1 MKIWDLASYKK
12 PVEIDSPR
20 SLEECESALGRV
32 TRPPF
37 TFDRAAKA
45 RPFVGQIRGARGK
58 MWLSRRAGLSTSA
71 RTLSFSLNPHEGGC
85 RLIGELAVTAPL
97 RSFTGFYL
105 IFCIVMS
112 VVFVIESVSHAQKI
126 NWLYEL
132 WLLLRGIG
140 FGFLFMYG
148 YNGFCVLVGRY
159 AEQRG
164 LKLIKHLMA
173 SETAEAVVLDL
184 LE

>member
-20 SLEECESALGRV
+20 SLAECENALGRI

-37 TFDRAAKA
+37 TFGRDVKA
-45 RPFVGQIRGARGK
+45 RPFVGQICGARGK
-58 MWLSRRAGLSTSA
+58 MWFFRRAGLSMSA
-71 RTLSFSLNPHEGGC
+71 RTLSFSLNPNEGGC

-97 RSFTGFYL
+97 RWFTGLYL

-112 VVFVIESVSHAQKI
+112 VVFVIGSISHAQKI
-126 NWLYEL
+126 SWLYEL
-132 WLLLRGIG
+132 WLLLRGVG

-148 YNGFCVLVGRY
+148 YNGFCVLVGRH

-173 SETAEAVVLDL
+173 SETAEAVVVDL
-184 LE
+184 LG